1 MTNYR
6 ILLLE
11 DSLDDTELI
20 KRNLIKQGVVFDLVL
35 AINKEEFVKAIE
47 FDRFDIILADYNL
60 PRFNAMEAFGIIK
73 KHNMDL
79 PFIIVSGNIGEEQAV
94 ASMKAGVHD
103 YVFKSNMARLGQ
115 VIKREYEESLNRK
128 ENRKNQQALIKS
140 ESKYRLLVENQ
151 NELLLSF
158 DPDFRIK
165 YANHK
170 YCHTFGKNLDELI
183 GNSFFSFIHKD
194 DVERVKKSTE
204 KVFLPPFLAVYEER
218 ANTINGYKWF
228 RWSIN
233 AEVED
238 EKVVS
243 IIAVGQEIT
252 EIVDVLE
259 KLEKEKERFQSM
271 FQGAGDGIVFADS
284 KGRVQEINLAFK
296 KITGLK
302 DEEVIGKSA
311 ITLIKKL
318 IEVKQIPSFLKLVQT
333 ALKGRDITVFELPYK
348 RKVLE
353 ISTVQTVESKNH
365 VGIIRDVS
373 IRKTYEKK
381 LAESEKSLRKLTE
394 YLQDIREKERTSI
407 AREIHDE
414 VGQMLTAIKMDITF
428 LKKQVHEDNILT
440 ELENIV
446 KLTDRTIYEVKSIIT
461 KLRPG
466 VLDDLGLSAAID
478 WLVSE
483 HNSRTSDSCK
493 LVVDIN
499 DDEIDQI
506 IATNVFRV
514 IQESLTNIVRHAKA
528 TKTIVLLVK
537 KKDHLILNITDNGIG
552 MPKNAIESSD
562 SFGLMGM
569 KERILSM
576 HGKFE
581 IKKAKTGG
589 TLLDIVIPF

>member
-1 MTNYR
+1 
-6 ILLLE
+6 
-11 DSLDDTELI
+11 
-20 KRNLIKQGVVFDLVL
+20 
-35 AINKEEFVKAIE
+35 
-47 FDRFDIILADYNL
+47 
-60 PRFNAMEAFGIIK
+60 
-73 KHNMDL
+73 
-79 PFIIVSGNIGEEQAV
+79 
-94 ASMKAGVHD
+94 
-103 YVFKSNMARLGQ
+103 
-115 VIKREYEESLNRK
+115 
-128 ENRKNQQALIKS
+128 
-140 ESKYRLLVENQ
+140 
-151 NELLLSF
+151 
-158 DPDFRIK
+158 
-165 YANHK
+165 
-170 YCHTFGKNLDELI
+170 
-183 GNSFFSFIHKD
+183 
-194 DVERVKKSTE
+194 
-204 KVFLPPFLAVYEER
+204 
-218 ANTINGYKWF
+218 
-228 RWSIN
+228 
-233 AEVED
+233 
-238 EKVVS
+238 
-243 IIAVGQEIT
+243 
-252 EIVDVLE
+252 
-259 KLEKEKERFQSM
+259 
-271 FQGAGDGIVFADS
+271 
-284 KGRVQEINLAFK
+284 
-296 KITGLK
+296 
-302 DEEVIGKSA
+302 
-311 ITLIKKL
+311 
-318 IEVKQIPSFLKLVQT
+318 
-333 ALKGRDITVFELPYK
+333 LPYK